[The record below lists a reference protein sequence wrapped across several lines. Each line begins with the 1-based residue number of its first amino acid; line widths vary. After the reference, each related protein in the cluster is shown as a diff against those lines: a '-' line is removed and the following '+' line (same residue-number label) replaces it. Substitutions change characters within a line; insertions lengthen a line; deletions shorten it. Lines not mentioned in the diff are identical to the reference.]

1 MLGWGIWVWGMLGLR
16 VWVMGMLVGVTRT
29 G

>member
-16 VWVMGMLVGVTRT
+16 VWVMGMLVGVIRT